1 MNMYTSEIAL
11 EEIEMSM
18 KNAKKTVAFV
28 PSLWE
33 SLSKRDKRKFSQ
45 VMTEPIILPSA
56 DDGGWLPEW
65 MFKSLEKERLARALG
80 RKQELCELASNL
92 EVASYLMCGTFHSPI
107 SEQACRIYFHAAST
121 LSSALE
127 EVMKAE
133 GIIDNEPLS
142 QEDQSELR
150 TFKKWIRAKQK
161 NSKNGNKI
169 SRFVSVW
176 DGALFEL
183 KNADLLMLES
193 QI

>member
-1 MNMYTSEIAL
+1 MM
-11 EEIEMSM
+11 M
-18 KNAKKTVAFV
+18 KNKNKTDAFV

-33 SLSKRDKRKFSQ
+33 SLNSREKRKFAQ
-45 VMTEPIILPSA
+45 ILTEPIILPSA

-65 MFKSLEKERLARALG
+65 MFKSLEEERFDRALG
-80 RKQELCELASNL
+80 RKQELCELGSNL
-92 EVASYLMCGTFHSPI
+92 EIASYLMCGTFHSPI

-127 EVMKAE
+127 EVMKDE
-133 GIIDNEPLS
+133 GIIDNTPLS

-161 NSKNGNKI
+161 NSKNENKI

-176 DGALFEL
+176 NNALAEFNHLEL
-183 KNADLLMLES
+183 FAVES

>member
-80 RKQELCELASNL
+80 RKQELCESASNL

-121 LSSALE
+121 LGSALE

-142 QEDQSELR
+142 EEDQSELR

-161 NSKNGNKI
+161 NSKNENKI

-176 DGALFEL
+176 DNALAEFNHLEL
-183 KNADLLMLES
+183 FAVEF

>member
-1 MNMYTSEIAL
+1 MSMNMAGIAF
-11 EEIEMSM
+11 EEIGLTM
-18 KNAKKTVAFV
+18 KNEKNTHAFV

-33 SLSKRDKRKFSQ
+33 SLNRSEKRKFAQ

-65 MFKSLEKERLARALG
+65 IFKSLEKERLDRALG
-80 RKQELCELASNL
+80 WKQELCESASNL